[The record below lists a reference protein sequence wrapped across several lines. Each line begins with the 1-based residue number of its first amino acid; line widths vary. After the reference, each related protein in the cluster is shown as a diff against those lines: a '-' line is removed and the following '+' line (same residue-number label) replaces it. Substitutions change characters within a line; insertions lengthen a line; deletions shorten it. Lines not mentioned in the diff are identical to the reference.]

1 MYGLRLLLAVLA
13 LMSHHVSLKLE
24 TKEVLVGQ
32 LESMCSGFSGNSR
45 KRYSGESDL
54 RGNYDDLGLGHF
66 P

>member
-1 MYGLRLLLAVLA
+1 
-13 LMSHHVSLKLE
+13 MSHHVSLKLE
-24 TKEVLVGQ
+24 TKEVLVDQ
-32 LESMCSGFSGNSR
+32 LEPMCSGFSGNSR